1 MRTASASSSKVA
13 RERRLQKLDEK
24 HFAEI
29 DVAMLYIEEARERT
43 ERAAQALRAEGAD
56 AHLIE
61 ALARSEAELSEVA
74 RRLRQGT
81 LFAVPREQLEL

>member
-1 MRTASASSSKVA
+1 MQPET
-13 RERRLQKLDEK
+13 RLQELDEK

-29 DVAMLYIEEARERT
+29 EVAMLYITEARERA
-43 ERAAQALRAEGAD
+43 ERAAKALRTESAD

-61 ALARSEAELSEVA
+61 ALERSAAELSDVG

-81 LFAVPREQLEL
+81 YFAVPKEQLNL

>member
-1 MRTASASSSKVA
+1 MRNASGSSSRVA
-13 RERRLQKLDEK
+13 QERRLQKLDEK
-24 HFAEI
+24 HFTEI

-43 ERAAQALRAEGAD
+43 ERAALALKAEGAD

-61 ALARSEAELSEVA
+61 ALQRGEAELSEVA

>member
-1 MRTASASSSKVA
+1 MSD
-13 RERRLQKLDEK
+13 ERRLQELDEK

-29 DVAMLYIEEARERT
+29 DVAMLYIEEARERA
-43 ERAAQALRAEGAD
+43 ERAAKALRAEGAE

-61 ALARSEAELSEVA
+61 ALERSTTELSEVA

-81 LFAVPREQLEL
+81 FFAVPKEQLSL

>member
-1 MRTASASSSKVA
+1 M
-13 RERRLQKLDEK
+13 DEK

-43 ERAAQALRAEGAD
+43 ERAATILRADGAD

-61 ALARSEAELSEVA
+61 ALERSTTELSELA

-81 LFAVPREQLEL
+81 LFAVPKEQLNL